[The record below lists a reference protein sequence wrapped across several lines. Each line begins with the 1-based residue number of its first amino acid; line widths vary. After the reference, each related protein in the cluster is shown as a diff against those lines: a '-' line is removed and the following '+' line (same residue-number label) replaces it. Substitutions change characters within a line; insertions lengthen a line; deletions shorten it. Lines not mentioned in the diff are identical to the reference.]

1 MAELTDLPWVV
12 SAYEG
17 GWTCIRNNQGQIIA
31 KLGLNVPTNAALI
44 VKAVN
49 MHERLVAALS
59 WALDNADYRDSD
71 ASKRAFAILAETEER
86 DDG

>member
-1 MAELTDLPWVV
+1 MGENTPLPLQIHPIQNQLIMGPGGEWFAETKKP
-12 SAYEG
+12 EH
-17 GWTCIRNNQGQIIA
+17 
-31 KLGLNVPTNAALI
+31 AALI

-59 WALDNADYRDSD
+59 WALDNADYRDSN
-71 ASKRAFAILAETEER
+71 ASKRAFAILAETEKK